1 MLRRTLPLIYCFAE
15 KRCYFRL
22 TNRLHNGLQRDTR
35 QNEHRR
41 FEVLRKY
48 TNDADIEKL
57 KEMLYKHPNDTY
69 IFGGRIFK
77 KADVEAYIEYRTKEW
92 L

>member
-1 MLRRTLPLIYCFAE
+1 MFNTYTSVVQNVTLPD
-15 KRCYFRL
+15 RL
-22 TNRLHNGLQRDTR
+22 LTEMYKDERQCEQRR
-35 QNEHRR
+35 Y
-41 FEVLRKY
+41 EVIRNC
-48 TNDADIEKL
+48 TNDANIETL
-57 KEMLYKHPNDTY
+57 KELLYKHPNDTY

>member
-1 MLRRTLPLIYCFAE
+1 MFNTYTITQNVTLPD
-15 KRCYFRL
+15 RL
-22 TNRLHNGLQRDTR
+22 LTEMYKDER

-41 FEVLRKY
+41 FEVIRKY

-57 KEMLYKHPNDTY
+57 KEMLYKHPNETY

-77 KADVEAYIEYRTKEW
+77 KADIEAYIEYRTKEW